1 MIADAEYERAVVE
14 ERDYIRTG
22 YRFAMRMRGLERDES
37 SLDHPAMGETWP
49 CRKYPCELSGTK

>member
-22 YRFAMRMRGLERDES
+22 YRRHAY
-37 SLDHPAMGETWP
+37 AWA
-49 CRKYPCELSGTK
+49 